1 MNMNTLAALAES
13 ASKALEAEDLLAA
26 LRILT
31 AGMAE
36 VIGADAAAMLV
47 TVEDP
52 PALVTTVQRE
62 LGWGF
67 TESFTERAFH
77 AYHKACGEDMRSR
90 TAVVVHGVPA
100 TDDGPETLTS
110 FMSMPLYVNK
120 RLLGLLALASEHPWH
135 AIAEENMAV
144 AGHIA
149 GLLLQAYHRILESS
163 STDPLTGLFNRKR
176 VQEELEFT
184 ASSMSRF
191 GHPVSIVVIDIDN
204 LKAVNET
211 HDHLT
216 GDQVLREMGAGPV
229 AKILCL
235 PALPPSGPERDRALI
250 LFKERGIDGVLL
262 FRTMLLDLAAHVD
275 VNKNYEKSDLLQ
287 MLRILKNY
295 DLLKDAQMDL
305 FRKKSPAKRQAKV
318 VPPAPKEDGGAG

>member
-216 GDQVLREMGAGPV
+216 GDQVLREMGTLLGDIARASDIVGRIGGDEFAVIMPNTTGQE
-229 AKILCL
+229 ASQIANHIRSEIHAHGFCDGRLK
-235 PALPPSGPERDRALI
+235 SGLHVSI
-250 LFKERGIDGVLL
+250 GIADSGGQA
-262 FRTMLLDLAAHVD
+262 LAAHELIGRAD
-275 VNKNYEKSDLLQ
+275 KALYE
-287 MLRILKNY
+287 
-295 DLLKDAQMDL
+295 A
-305 FRKKSPAKRQAKV
+305 KKVGGNRV
-318 VPPAPKEDGGAG
+318 VVI